1 MAHYANEELGVEFDI
16 ADRFT
21 VREQLVFRGKVAESF
36 GESVFVRYWMA
47 GQTVIQAWSCDAV
60 ADMAALDLDAT
71 DNMNVAE
78 IVAWT
83 ANTVAGHM
91 NRLETPP
98 KK

>member
-1 MAHYANEELGVEFDI
+1 MAHYANEDLGVELDI
-16 ADRFT
+16 ADRST
-21 VREQLVFRGKVAESF
+21 DREQLVFRGKVAESF

-78 IVAWT
+78 IVA
-83 ANTVAGHM
+83 
-91 NRLETPP
+91 
-98 KK
+98 